1 MAEETNTDTGSE
13 PGKNTDGSGTNGNAI
28 PENAGQKLFTQ
39 ADLDAQITTR
49 LNREREANDKKQKQ
63 VTEDTEKK
71 RLVEQNE
78 YKTLA
83 ERLEKE
89 LGERTA
95 DIAHRDRS
103 ELKRKSAASVF
114 KNPDDVAE
122 FAPLLTGETEQE
134 FVAHAER
141 IAKRLTPPAPELTFN
156 TSGGAGGG
164 SGNVF
169 DKIREDVTANESNR
183 STTQT
188 IQDRMARR

>member
-95 DIAHRDRS
+95 DIAKRDRQARQ
-103 ELKRKSAASVF
+103 LTAAAEVF
-114 KNPDDVAE
+114 KDAAKAQE
-122 FAPLLTGETEQE
+122 IAPLLMGETDDELK
-134 FVAHAER
+134 AHAQKL
-141 IAKRLTPPAPELTFN
+141 AALFTPSAPDMTFG
-156 TSGGAGGG
+156 TGGGAGGG

-169 DKIREDVTANESNR
+169 DKIREEVTANESNR